1 MFYFQFLALVFGIIM
16 ITVAPFVAMKG
27 NRWIDFLRESVYP
40 EKQPVWLWVAGA
52 ASMLLILLTW
62 YMEITTAVSLSWI
75 MTLFV
80 TLAIPKFYMLLFRY
94 GQTRNILVSLM
105 ERGRVF
111 SLGMAGL
118 LYCMGFVI
126 LCLGVFA
133 F

>member
-1 MFYFQFLALVFGIIM
+1 MLYFQFLALVFGVIM
-16 ITVAPFVAMKG
+16 ITFAPFVAMKG
-27 NRWIDFLRESVYP
+27 DRWIDFLREVIYP

-52 ASMLLILLTW
+52 ASMLLVLLTW

-94 GQTRNILVSLM
+94 DQTRNILVSLM
-105 ERGRVF
+105 DRGKVF
-111 SLGMAGL
+111 TLSLAGF
-118 LYCMGFVI
+118 LYCIGLIVI
-126 LCLGVFA
+126 GLGVFA

>member
-1 MFYFQFLALVFGIIM
+1 MLYFQLLALVFGIIM

-27 NRWIDFLRESVYP
+27 DRWIDFLNEVVYP

-52 ASMLLILLTW
+52 ASMILVLLTW
-62 YMEITTAVSLSWI
+62 YMEITTAVRFSWI
-75 MTLFV
+75 MTLFI

-105 ERGRVF
+105 DRGKVF
-111 SLGMAGL
+111 TLGLAGF
-118 LYCMGFVI
+118 LYCMGLFI
-126 LCLGVFA
+126 LCLGIFA